1 MATGTYLLP
10 IGAAPIVLP
19 STTAYINS
27 QVIIVGSA
35 DFTNPNIEVSARFH
49 VGSGYYEQTTDSE
62 PTMAGNLTLKHL
74 TLGHGTEGNVI
85 QVDFYGT
92 VTIESC
98 RIENVACGGSC
109 NGGAPLTVRGGTAVV
124 RDSTFANCVGG
135 GSGAVWIASTGA
147 YIGGEY
153 TEFLPTVTFIG
164 VDMTNNHGGNDSGY
178 GGAVSV
184 VDGSVTFTQGS
195 ISGSSNG
202 AAITAWG
209 GSVDVSGTTFSGNS
223 AEYYGTDGNP
233 NCKARPPGTILG
245 C

>member
-1 MATGTYLLP
+1 MITLNASTL
-10 IGAAPIVLP
+10 

-27 QVIIVGSA
+27 QVSIVGSA

-164 VDMTNNHGGNDSGY
+164 VDMTNNHGGNDSRY

-223 AEYYGTDGNP
+223 AENYGTDGNP